1 MPDRRGAVLRLEDVH
16 GYYGES
22 HVIQGVSLEVPE
34 GGVVSII
41 GRNGVGKTTILRCI
55 TGLVPPRRGRVIFHG
70 RDITG
75 LAPYVIA
82 RLGIA
87 LVPEERR
94 IFGSLTV
101 AENILLAAEGRR
113 GAVDEAV
120 GFFPMLRGYL
130 GRPGDR
136 LSGGEQQML
145 AIARALVAR
154 PRLVLVDE
162 PLEGLAPLIAEHVQ
176 QMLES
181 LRGRLTVLV
190 VEQNIPWLLRVADH
204 HYIMNHGRVVFDGSS
219 AALNA
224 SPDVID
230 RYLGVSA

>member
-1 MPDRRGAVLRLEDVH
+1 MPDRGTALLRLEDVH

-22 HVIQGVSLEVPE
+22 HVIQGVFLEVPE
-34 GGVVSII
+34 AGVVSII
-41 GRNGVGKTTILRCI
+41 GRNGVGKTTTLRCI
-55 TGLVPPRRGRVIFHG
+55 TGLVPPRRGRVIFDG

-75 LAPYVIA
+75 LAPHVIA

-101 AENILLAAEGRR
+101 AENIQLAAEGRP
-113 GAVDEAV
+113 GAVDDAI
-120 GFFPMLRGYL
+120 GFFPALREYL
-130 GRPGDR
+130 TRPGDR

-162 PLEGLAPLIAEHVQ
+162 PLEGLAPLIAERIQ
-176 QMLES
+176 EILES
-181 LRGRLTVLV
+181 LRGKLTVLV
-190 VEQNIPWLLRVADH
+190 VEQNVRWLLRVVDH

-219 AALNA
+219 AELAAN
-224 SPDVID
+224 PDVID
-230 RYLGVSA
+230 RYLGVST